1 MIKIEKITKIYSGK
15 EYETKAIDDLSLEI
29 EEGEFIAIMGE
40 SGSGKSTL
48 LNILGG
54 MDTVTSGSF
63 QFGNELIHKYTYK
76 EIEKF
81 RKNNIGFVFQNFAL
95 MSKYT
100 IYENVE
106 MPLRAKNISKT
117 KRKEIIN
124 QRLLDLKIDKLAKKL
139 PSQISGGQQQR
150 AAIAR
155 ALVSGNRMILADE
168 PTGALD
174 HLNTIEL
181 MEIFKKIHEEG
192 NTIVLVTH
200 SKFVA
205 SYASRVI
212 TLSDGKIIDNKFV

>member
-54 MDTVTSGSF
+54 MDTVISGSF
-63 QFGNELIHKYTYK
+63 QFGNELIHKYIYK

-117 KRKEIIN
+117 KRKEI
-124 QRLLDLKIDKLAKKL
+124 
-139 PSQISGGQQQR
+139 
-150 AAIAR
+150 
-155 ALVSGNRMILADE
+155 
-168 PTGALD
+168 
-174 HLNTIEL
+174 
-181 MEIFKKIHEEG
+181 FKKIHEEG

>member
-54 MDTVTSGSF
+54 MDTVISGSF
-63 QFGNELIHKYTYK
+63 QFGNELIHKYIYK